1 MHHTPRL
8 LLTASLLAAP
18 FTSCEVPSGPAA
30 PPAPVNAPASATL
43 MPATLAGWIMR
54 YTDNHSVNTWTF
66 SADGTCVMKAVH
78 HSGTDT
84 NIVKSK
90 WKWKPGAGTQA
101 RLILDGKDTLTLE
114 FSAPLK
120 ATGTWDYDM
129 RGYACEFIPP
139 AGAQ

>member
-8 LLTASLLAAP
+8 LLTACLLAAP
-18 FTSCEVPSGPAA
+18 FTSCEVPGGPAA
-30 PPAPVNAPASATL
+30 PSSAQAPGTL
-43 MPATLAGWIMR
+43 MPATLGGWVMR

-66 SADGTCVMKAVH
+66 STDGTCVMKAVH

-84 NIVKSK
+84 NTVKSQ
-90 WKWKPGAGTQA
+90 WKWKPGTGTRA
-101 RLILDGKDTLTLE
+101 TLILDGDDTLTLE

-120 ATGTWDYDM
+120 ATGTWDYDK

-139 AGAQ
+139 AA